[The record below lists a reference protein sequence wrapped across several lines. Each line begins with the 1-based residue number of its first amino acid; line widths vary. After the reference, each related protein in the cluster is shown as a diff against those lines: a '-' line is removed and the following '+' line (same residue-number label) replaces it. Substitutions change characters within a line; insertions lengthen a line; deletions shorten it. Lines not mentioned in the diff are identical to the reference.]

1 MALMVVAA
9 EQDIELNGQNKP
21 TIKRIMMLPLL
32 TDILSKKHLEQEF
45 LDSGVLSLFKNW
57 LESPNGSLPN
67 ATIRASIL
75 NILTHILPVD
85 ISSEDPREQ
94 LKRMNSKSGSNLPKV
109 IWRVESLNSK
119 SQSEDGDGEI
129 AKGNKVGHLS
139 IFLTVADS
147 ATLPSGWTR
156 FAHYGFALIDQ
167 TDCGNSIAGVLMHE
181 FNAMDS
187 SWGYP
192 SFLALSELEDPERGY
207 RVNDACLVEAYI
219 STDMTDGLTSHELM
233 LETDLDKHET
243 KEADGVTVKA
253 ATDNQ
258 TTMKTQQAI
267 EPEEPTEEAMN
278 TFFSSLDSELLSSK
292 IVVSQEKTKEALPK
306 LIGEALDMTPESLK
320 ELADRAAKAVQEKSF
335 ISAKE
340 SIKLTIIRNL
350 DRNATRYK

>member
-94 LKRMNSKSGSNLPKV
+94 LKRSKLVNSKSGSNLPKV

-129 AKGNKVGHLS
+129 AKEHCY
-139 IFLTVADS
+139 
-147 ATLPSGWTR
+147 LPQGE
-156 FAHYGFALIDQ
+156 Q
-167 TDCGNSIAGVLMHE
+167 VLMHE

-306 LIGEALDMTPESLK
+306 LIGEALDMTPVNFYYSGKFSPLQQAFK
-320 ELADRAAKAVQEKSF
+320 ILTSF
-335 ISAKE
+335 HCS
-340 SIKLTIIRNL
+340 STTLTIAQNIEL
-350 DRNATRYK
+350 LTM